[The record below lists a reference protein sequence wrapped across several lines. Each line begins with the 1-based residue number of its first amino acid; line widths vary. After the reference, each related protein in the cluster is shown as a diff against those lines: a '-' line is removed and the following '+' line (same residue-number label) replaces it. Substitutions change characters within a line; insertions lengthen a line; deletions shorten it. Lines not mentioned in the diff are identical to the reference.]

1 MPPYN
6 RLFNWYVT
14 QKNYLASGRG
24 HTYFI
29 YDLGK
34 TALMGIGFLKLM
46 EIELPYWIAI
56 LISIGVLMF
65 YWTAGFIWDKYKGFN
80 VEAEWGNQR
89 NPLAKEI
96 REKLK

>member
-14 QKNYLASGRG
+14 Q
-24 HTYFI
+24 
-29 YDLGK
+29 K